1 MEKPKGKY
9 ADILDLPHHQS
20 SRRPRMPL
28 SERAAQFMP
37 FAALTGYDAA
47 IAEAGRLTEEF
58 REMDESEKAG
68 LDETLRMLEERKG
81 ERPEI
86 KTTYF
91 VPDPVKDGGAYVE
104 VTGNFVKVDRAKRV
118 MLLEGGTR
126 IPLDEITRILI
137 Q

>member
-1 MEKPKGKY
+1 
-9 ADILDLPHHQS
+9 
-20 SRRPRMPL
+20 MPL

-47 IAEAGRLTEEF
+47 IAEAGRQTEEF
-58 REMDESEKAG
+58 REMDESEKAV
-68 LDETLRMLEERKG
+68 LDETLRALEERKE

-86 KTTYF
+86 KATYF

-104 VTGNFVKVDRAKRV
+104 VTGKFVKVDRIKRV

-126 IPLDEITRILI
+126 IPLDEITRIMI